1 MARSV
6 RVALPSV
13 GSRGRLTTSC
23 SSGWPHR
30 PSARERELRS
40 EMEVKQ
46 LLTSRQFKPATGV
59 QKRAVRGYVS
69 VKGDKAGDKAAA
81 AEHAAVERDYIY
93 NLQQQVYLLELELQT
108 LRAQGPPAPA
118 SEDVVPGLNSQIAV
132 LKEGKVRA
140 EFGEV
145 AAREAKD
152 KAVEEL
158 RQIRVQ
164 FSTQRQELTAEV
176 VALQRELEQCYLKVR
191 GGRPS
196 SSCRRRRRRRGRQKK
211 K

>member
-1 MARSV
+1 
-6 RVALPSV
+6 
-13 GSRGRLTTSC
+13 
-23 SSGWPHR
+23 
-30 PSARERELRS
+30 
-40 EMEVKQ
+40 MEVKQ

-145 AAREAKD
+145 FRTNGRRNCASSMNRVLGLTRGLQIIIRTKAWCPEWDSITTTNAPTRNSQRSNPSKIPFSAWVTESKYKSGVTRAKS
-152 KAVEEL
+152 A
-158 RQIRVQ
+158 
-164 FSTQRQELTAEV
+164 
-176 VALQRELEQCYLKVR
+176 
-191 GGRPS
+191 S
-196 SSCRRRRRRRGRQKK
+196 SSR
-211 K
+211 